1 LKKPAPRG
9 AQAGERSVR
18 TEKSGERSVRTLK
31 VGELMRHVLADV
43 LARGDIRD
51 DVLDKHIISVSEV
64 RVSPDLRHATAFI
77 MPVGGAPEDE
87 EAVLKA
93 LNSHAKR
100 LKTELAR
107 RVNTKY
113 AANVHFK
120 MDESYAEAA
129 RIDALL
135 RTPKV
140 ARDLEDRAP
149 PRIADTHGD
158 TQ

>member
-1 LKKPAPRG
+1 LRKPAAKG
-9 AQAGERSVR
+9 AQAGN
-18 TEKSGERSVRTLK
+18 RSVRTLK

-51 DVLDKHIISVSEV
+51 NVLDKHIISVSEV

-77 MPVGGAPEDE
+77 MPVGATPEDE
-87 EAVLKA
+87 IAVLKA

-113 AANVHFK
+113 AADIHFK
-120 MDESYAEAA
+120 VDESYAEAA

-135 RTPKV
+135 RAPKV
-140 ARDLEDRAP
+140 ARDLEERAP
-149 PRIADTHGD
+149 PTLAPDDEG
-158 TQ
+158 